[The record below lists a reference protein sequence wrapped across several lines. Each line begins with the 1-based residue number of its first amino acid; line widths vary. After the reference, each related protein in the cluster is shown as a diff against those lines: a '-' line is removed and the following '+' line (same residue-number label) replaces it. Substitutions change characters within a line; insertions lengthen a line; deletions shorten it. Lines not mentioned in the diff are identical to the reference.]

1 MRLRTAV
8 IVFAV
13 GFVATLVLV
22 LLLIPPD
29 DESQTARLVVL
40 ALSTGLLAAAIAN
53 VVVMFRLLGPVK
65 LTADPDKASQ
75 RAIARAVIANDDSTL
90 DDAQRARAPRFAA
103 AFVPFHEASAASQVL
118 IIVALLGQQATAF
131 MGGPDGLEVFRIV
144 FTVLLLIAALIG
156 WPIAVRQ
163 IRSVRRYSREHPID
177 ATAGFEPAK

>member
-1 MRLRTAV
+1 MRLRTAA
-8 IVFAV
+8 IAFAV
-13 GFVATLVLV
+13 GFVPTCVIV
-22 LLLIPPD
+22 MIVSD

-40 ALSTGLLAAAIAN
+40 AVSMGLLACAIAN
-53 VVVMFRLLGPVK
+53 IVVMLRLLGPVRRA
-65 LTADPDKASQ
+65 ADPDKASQ
-75 RAIARAVIANDDSTL
+75 RAIARAVIANDDSPL

-103 AFVPFHEASAASQVL
+103 AFVPFQEANAASQVL
-118 IIVALLGQQATAF
+118 IVIALLGQQATAF
-131 MGGPDGLEVFRIV
+131 LGGPDGLDVFRIV